1 MEISKNKSEFQ
12 FSKPILKEAIFTV
25 NSKYESTLA
34 NVGVQ
39 NFQITAKQTN
49 VQLADGYRTANVLVT
64 VANRE
69 SVGLD
74 DNTPYILRVSMAA
87 NFRLDSNSSEE
98 EFKSLL
104 KVNAPALVMSY
115 IRPFVT
121 QLTEQTDLETQ
132 YLPFLD
138 FTRTGEK

>member
-25 NSKYESTLA
+25 NSKYESILA